1 MDIENLNNA
10 YLDLFMDNKEKFLD
24 DFKNKLWPELEAS
37 SVRYKGQPVP
47 FLYHPFMIDRAEWNR
62 LTALIDRFNE
72 ILYKV
77 IARYLNDDQFRT
89 YFPFPEEMEEY
100 ILVEPGYS
108 NPYPVARFDLFYYK
122 DSIKFCELNT
132 DGTSAMN
139 EVRGIQEIVAN
150 SSAVT
155 QFKKNNNLKIK
166 GFELFDSLIDI
177 MLEKYNEFLKSKND
191 DIVDFKKDKPVIGIV
206 DFSKDGTISE
216 FKEFQRWFDK
226 RGILSYIIDPRNVE
240 NKDDGLYYN
249 NKRIDFVYRRA
260 TTSRL
265 FDHFDQIQEFL
276 TAYKEN
282 KFCMFGSFRSQII
295 HNKAIFQILSNRE
308 IVNFLDEDEHQFIR
322 KHIPETDLL
331 TEDNIEKKNLKTNKE
346 DYILKPDDGFA
357 CKGIKLGS
365 ESDQDDWEEF
375 LDEAVC
381 KPYLCQDYCQPPTR
395 KMVSIDEGKVGIDP
409 YYYQIGLYVFGGQV
423 QGIYNRAGRN
433 KIIGSSYECFTVPT
447 YIVSKSE

>member
-1 MDIENLNNA
+1 MDIESLNNA
-10 YLDLFMDNKEKFLD
+10 YLDLFINNKEEFLD

-37 SVRYKGQPVP
+37 SVRYKGRPVP
-47 FLYHPFMIDRAEWNR
+47 FLYHPFMLDRTEWNR
-62 LTALIDRFNE
+62 LKELVYHFNE

-77 IARYLNDDQFRT
+77 IARYINNSEFRS
-89 YFPFPEEMEEY
+89 YFPFSEEMEEY
-100 ILVEPGYS
+100 ILLEPGYS
-108 NPYPVARFDLFYYK
+108 NPYPVARFDLFYYQ

-150 SSAVT
+150 SAAVT
-155 QFKKNNNLKIK
+155 QFKEDNNLELK

-177 MLEKYNEFLKSKND
+177 MLEKYNEFLSNKAHPE
-191 DIVDFKKDKPVIGIV
+191 VDFNKDKPVIGIV

-226 RGILSYIIDPRNVE
+226 KGILSYIIDPRDVE

-249 NKRIDFVYRRA
+249 NKRVDFVYRRA

-265 FDHFDQIQEFL
+265 FDHFDEIQDFL
-276 TAYKEN
+276 SAYKEG

-295 HNKAIFQILSNRE
+295 HNKAIFQILSTGE
-308 IVNFLDEDEHQFIR
+308 YVDFLDESDLQFIAD
-322 KHIPETDLL
+322 HIPETCLL
-331 TEDNIEKKNLKTNKE
+331 TEATIEKKQVKAQKDE
-346 DYILKPDDGFA
+346 YILKPDDGFA
-357 CKGIKLGS
+357 CKGIKLGK
-365 ESDQDDWEEF
+365 ESDQNDWEEF
-375 LDEAVC
+375 VDDAVC
-381 KPYLCQDYCQPPTR
+381 KPYLCQSYCQPPTR
-395 KMVSIDEGKVGIDP
+395 KMISIDNDKVSIDP
-409 YYYQIGLYVFGGQV
+409 YYYQIGLYVFDGQV
-423 QGIYNRAGRN
+423 HGIYNRAGRE